1 MLHIL
6 LVEDNPADVLMVR
19 EAVRATPVTTDLM
32 IAYDGEQAL
41 RFLTEFHFEPDIV
54 FLDLI
59 VPKLDSFEFLEKHLG
74 VNQAPVIV
82 LTGSVNP
89 TDNQRAMEL
98 GAREYIVKPSDM
110 DEYVHVVSD
119 AVGRWGSQ
127 AAARGV

>member
-19 EAVRATPVTTDLM
+19 EAIRTTPVTTDLM

-41 RFLTEFHFEPDIV
+41 RFVTEFHFQPDIV

-59 VPKLDSFEFLEKHLG
+59 VPKLDSFEFLKRLR
-74 VNQAPVIV
+74 VNQAPVVV

-89 TDNQRAMEL
+89 TDNQRAIEL

-110 DEYVHVVSD
+110 DEYLHVVSD

-127 AAARGV
+127 AAARGL